1 MTHGE
6 VLKKAFDSIR
16 KDELVKPNWKCEDDK
31 EDEKT
36 VIVSCTERVNVG
48 DKSFDVSLS
57 CKTFDDEH
65 SIICAVYACNDAL
78 LKILQSIDII

>member
-1 MTHGE
+1 MIHGE
-6 VLKKAFDSIR
+6 VLKKALGNIR
-16 KDELVKPNWKCEDDK
+16 KDEIVNAIWECKED
-31 EDEKT
+31 ENDEKT

-57 CKTFDDEH
+57 CKTLDDEH